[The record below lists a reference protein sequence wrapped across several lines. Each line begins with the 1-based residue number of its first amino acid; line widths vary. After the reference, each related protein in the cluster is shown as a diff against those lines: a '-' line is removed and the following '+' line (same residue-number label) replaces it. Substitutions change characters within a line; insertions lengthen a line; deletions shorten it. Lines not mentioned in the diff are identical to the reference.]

1 MIWTK
6 NNPNY
11 LKYLT
16 NQAYTELA
24 GIRTTINDG
33 EEVAEQNELDWRN
46 IMSYYDIIYVVYY
59 EKRNMYVFYLIFIFS
74 HF

>member
-46 IMSYYDIIYVVYY
+46 IM
-59 EKRNMYVFYLIFIFS
+59 
-74 HF
+74 